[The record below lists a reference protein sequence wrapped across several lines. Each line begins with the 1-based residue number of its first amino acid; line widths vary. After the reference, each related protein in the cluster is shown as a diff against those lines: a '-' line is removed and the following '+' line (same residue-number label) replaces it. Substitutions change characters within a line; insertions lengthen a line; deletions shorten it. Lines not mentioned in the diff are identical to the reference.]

1 MIHACTYIYCTSRW
15 LDVYA
20 LYLQQFF
27 HLGFW
32 LKIFT
37 VRKLVLE
44 YEFTQSSASSSSM
57 VGISTTSSLRANLP
71 RILGLLSAN
80 VFLHAYFFFH
90 FKKITNQNKVIKN
103 FKILRNVIRP
113 FTFIVLVKF
122 LWLRLA
128 LYFEIFSLRSSAL

>member
-1 MIHACTYIYCTSRW
+1 
-15 LDVYA
+15 
-20 LYLQQFF
+20 
-27 HLGFW
+27 
-32 LKIFT
+32 
-37 VRKLVLE
+37 
-44 YEFTQSSASSSSM
+44 M

-80 VFLHAYFFFH
+80 VFLHAYFFFP
-90 FKKITNQNKVIKN
+90 FQKKITNQNKVIKN